1 MYTAY
6 VTAQEYTDMG
16 YDAIP
21 AENLGKA
28 LKDASRQV
36 DSLTFNRIV
45 ARGFDNLT
53 EFQQEIVKEVVC
65 RHAGFLY
72 ENADALSSVLDSY
85 SINSVQMHFGT
96 GFNVMTEGGIPIERS
111 LYALLE
117 QTGLCCRLAR

>member
-6 VTAQEYTDMG
+6 VTAQEYTEMG
-16 YDAIP
+16 YDAVP
-21 AENLGKA
+21 AENLDNM
-28 LKDASRQV
+28 LRDASRQV

-45 ARGFDNLT
+45 AQGFDNLT
-53 EFQQEIVKEVVC
+53 EFQQGIIKEVVC
-65 RHAGFLY
+65 RHAGFLF

-96 GFNVMTEGGIPIERS
+96 GFNVMSEGGVPIERT

>member
-6 VTAQEYTDMG
+6 VTAQDYMDMG

-21 AENLGKA
+21 VEDLDSA

-45 ARGFDNLT
+45 KRGFENLT
-53 EFQQEIVKEVVC
+53 EFQQGIIKEVVC

-72 ENADALSSVLDSY
+72 ENADALSSVFDSY
-85 SINSVQMHFGT
+85 SINSVSMKFGT
-96 GFNVMTEGGIPIERS
+96 GFNVMSEGGIPIERT